1 LQTFLK
7 LKFNFITCGD
17 INIKYPVESYK
28 KNQLDNIL
36 HSFNL
41 NSIVNVPT
49 RIAPNSFS
57 TIQNVFI
64 DNSYLN
70 KSGIFP
76 LKKGFSDHD
85 AQLLTI

>member
-1 LQTFLK
+1 
-7 LKFNFITCGD
+7 
-17 INIKYPVESYK
+17 VESYK

>member
-1 LQTFLK
+1 
-7 LKFNFITCGD
+7 
-17 INIKYPVESYK
+17 VETLILRTLRRVI

-41 NSIVNVPT
+41 NSTVNVPT
-49 RIAPNSFS
+49 RIGPNSFS

-70 KSGIFP
+70 KSGNIP
-76 LKKGFSDHD
+76 LKKWPF
-85 AQLLTI
+85 